1 MSVWLITR
9 LTFLEAQR
17 RKLLWAV
24 LLMGIIFL
32 ALFGIGFY
40 FMYQDFVRY
49 TGTNTRQFAEISSG
63 FLLIGLYVV
72 NFLGVVLAILI
83 SVDTIAG
90 EISSGT
96 IQTVITKPLRRWQV
110 IIGKWLGLAIMLSLF
125 IALMSAALIGITW
138 RIAHF
143 TPRHAGEGVALMVL
157 SSLIVLTL
165 SILGGTRLSTLAN
178 GVVVFMAYGTAFVAG
193 WMEQIGAFLH
203 NAAAVDIGIAVSLL
217 IPAEATWKRA
227 AYLMQPPSI
236 RDLPVSPFSS
246 ASAPSPA
253 MVLYALLY
261 IVVTLAI
268 ALRLFQRRDL

>member
-1 MSVWLITR
+1 MSVWLIIR

-32 ALFGIGFY
+32 ALFGVGFY
-40 FMYQDFVRY
+40 FMYQDFVRF
-49 TGTNTRQFAEISSG
+49 TGTNTREFAEISSV
-63 FLLIGLYVV
+63 FRLIGLYVV

-110 IIGKWLGLAIMLSLF
+110 VIGKWLGLAIMLSLF
-125 IALMSAALIGITW
+125 IVLMSAALVGITW
-138 RIAHF
+138 GIARS
-143 TPRHAGEGVALMVL
+143 TPRHAVEGVALMVL
-157 SSLIVLTL
+157 SSLVVLTL
-165 SILGGTRLSTLAN
+165 SILGGTRLSTLTN

-193 WMEQIGAFLH
+193 WMEQIGAFIH
-203 NAAAVDIGIAVSLL
+203 NASAVDIGIAVSLL
-217 IPAEATWKRA
+217 MPAEALWKRA

-236 RDLPVSPFSS
+236 RDLPVTPFSS

-253 MVLYALLY
+253 MVSYALLY
-261 IVVTLAI
+261 IVAMLAL